1 MFKIERVNFEVA
13 KKLNN
18 ITLSQFEELFKAS
31 TTKRHDDYDY
41 KKEFTRLRNYTRE
54 IIKSN
59 NSHKVNYGFVE
70 SKDFGRLQAKVPSL
84 QRVYNGFRG
93 ILSHGITHDVDMSNC
108 HVNIYIQL
116 CKKHV
121 INCES
126 IEYYANNREQSLI
139 SLSKDLKISKGEAK
153 LIYLRSLNKE
163 DQTTT
168 YNKRV
173 IKDKTYLEFDKQKC
187 KIIKSLYDIYK
198 NDYYEYIKN
207 ETYNQKGKLIN
218 LLLCKIENEYLNI
231 ALDFFKEKNIEVST
245 LMYDGCMIYIND
257 SYEINIIME
266 NLNNRF
272 IEKGIKWMIKP
283 HNNELLEILNKMQI
297 REIDS
302 FIGANFIEVVDYIL
316 LNPLNDKIFKNES
329 EYIYIGEKQVYSNE
343 RTIQCQLYHFISEQ
357 DYNIIKLINEE
368 NKIINLSKDH
378 VKIKQLVESI
388 INKAP
393 YNNKINKQIWEETRL
408 KLYFDNGY
416 YDFNEDKFI
425 EGNYNKTFV
434 KINRN
439 YNPKRNKQIEN
450 KIYQKILYP
459 IFSIEDL
466 EDDKIRNQLLE
477 FYLYRI
483 SRIMAGHIEDKSFL
497 VLEGQRNCGKG
508 LLSDL
513 LAKSFEEYVK
523 TTNIENFIDSN
534 RGSDPAKAL
543 SWLVPYEH
551 IRLAISQEAPTEDNG
566 LKKIKIKGSMI
577 KKFCSGGD
585 YIEARINNHDE
596 KTFRLQSSLMICCND
611 LPEITPTDTKEFL
624 EHFDILS
631 KFVDADFPKNKKLSG
646 VKYYI
651 KDDFIKNRFINREEV
666 MDEFVNIILQAYK
679 TKKEYPKE
687 IKEEYEKNDEE
698 DDYTK
703 LFSLFTITENKDDY
717 ISNDDLRQIVSYT
730 PFTLCKCKKLLKSKG
745 AREGYNKQ
753 RTKRGLIGIKRIIL
767 EEDF

>member
-1 MFKIERVNFEVA
+1 MFKIERVNFDVA

-18 ITLSQFEELFKAS
+18 ITLEQFEELVKAS
-31 TTKRHDDYDY
+31 TTKNGDDWDY

-59 NSHKVNYGFVE
+59 NNHKVNYGFVE
-70 SKDFGRLQAKVPSL
+70 SKDFGRLQSKNTSL
-84 QRVYNGFRG
+84 QRIFNGFRG
-93 ILSHGITHDVDMSNC
+93 ILSHSITYDIDMSNA
-108 HVNIYIQL
+108 HPNIYIQL
-116 CKKHV
+116 CKKHN
-121 INCES
+121 ISCED
-126 IEYYANNREQSLI
+126 IEYYINNRDQCLL
-139 SLSKDLKISKGEAK
+139 SLSKDLKISKIEAK

-168 YNKRV
+168 YKKKV

-187 KIIKSLYDIYK
+187 KIIKVLYEIYK
-198 NDYYEYIKN
+198 KDFFEYVKN
-207 ETYNQKGKLIN
+207 ESYNIKGKLIN

-231 ALDFFKEKNIEVST
+231 ALDYMKENNIEVCT

-257 SYEINIIME
+257 SYEINNVIE
-266 NLNNRF
+266 NLNRIF
-272 IEKGIKWMIKP
+272 KEKGITWTIKP
-283 HNNELLEILNKMQI
+283 HNNELLEILEKMKI
-297 REIDS
+297 KEIDS

-316 LNPLNDKIFKNES
+316 MNPLNDKIYRNNL

-343 RTIQCQLYHFISEQ
+343 KIIEGQLYTFISEQ

-378 VKIKQLVESI
+378 IKIKQLVESI
-388 INKAP
+388 MNKAP
-393 YNNKINKQIWEETRL
+393 CNNKINKQIWEETRL

-416 YDFNEDKFI
+416 YDFKEEKFI

-434 KINRN
+434 KVNRN
-439 YNPKRNKQIEN
+439 YNPKRNKEIKKE
-450 KIYQKILYP
+450 IYQKILYP
-459 IFSIEDL
+459 IFSVEDL
-466 EDDKIRNQLLE
+466 EEDKIRNQLLE

-513 LAKSFEEYVK
+513 LSKSFEEYVK
-523 TTNIENFIDSN
+523 TTNIENFIDTNKS
-534 RGSDPAKAL
+534 SDPAKAL

-551 IRLAISQEAPTEDNG
+551 IRLAISQEAPTENEG
-566 LKKIKIKGSMI
+566 LKKTKIKGSMI

-585 YIEARINNHDE
+585 EIEARINNKDE
-596 KTFRLQSSLMICCND
+596 KTFKLQSSLMICCND

-631 KFVDADFPKNKKLSG
+631 KFIPEDFPEKKKLPG

-651 KDDFIKNRFINREEV
+651 KDDFIKNDFINRPEV
-666 MDEFVNIILQAYK
+666 MDEFVNIIIQAYK
-679 TKKEYPKE
+679 TKREYPKE
-687 IKEEYEKNDEE
+687 IKEEYENNDEE

-703 LFSLFTITENKDDY
+703 LFSLFTITENKNDY

-745 AREGYNKQ
+745 AKEGYNNQ
-753 RTKRGLIGIKRIIL
+753 RTKRGLIGLKRINTD
-767 EEDF
+767 ED